1 MANNCVRF
9 KVENTPYDEIDI
21 NANWVNMNVGYD
33 TAKFTIDED
42 EDGINDNSSG
52 VFRRSSYIVNHE
64 NESFDTEHNFTIA
77 FWAKC
82 PAKSEI
88 DSWYPNKLILI
99 LDTDNVIAENIPTS
113 IDVTQWHQYSIVRD
127 ENDLIT
133 FRVDGTKF
141 KEETNSTHLKLT
153 SNSYVWFG
161 NDDPVATG
169 YDVIADDI
177 FIFDGSIDFS
187 TQSTDYIDTKHEK
200 RCLYIDS
207 ETGQVYGYRKD

>member
-9 KVENTPYDEIDI
+9 KVENTPYDEVDI

-33 TAKFTIDED
+33 EAKFTIDED
-42 EDGINDNSSG
+42 KDGVNDNSSG
-52 VFRRSSYIVNHE
+52 RFTRHSFIVNHE

-99 LDTDNVIAENIPTS
+99 LDTSNVIAENIPTS

-177 FIFDGSIDFS
+177 FIFDGSVDFS
-187 TQSTDYIDTKHEK
+187 KVSTDYIDTKHEK